1 MTLRIL
7 ASIVAG
13 LGLVASAGMQAAEP
27 AQPEINLYAAASL
40 RDVLESVT
48 PACERATS
56 TKLVV
61 NLGSSNELARQI
73 EAGRK
78 ADVFFCADEAW
89 MNRLEK
95 AGLVEMTTR
104 RSVLSNRLVVI
115 GRRDDSITVKSPAD
129 LLVPAIKWIALA
141 NPEAVPA
148 GKYAREWLEKA
159 GLWGALGDRVLP
171 SVDVRAALA
180 AVEAGGA
187 QAGVVYRTD
196 ARISSK
202 VRVLYEV
209 SESEGPPI
217 SYPIAAMK
225 DRPHLD
231 AAIRVVT
238 FLGGPEVAAAY
249 EKFGFIVK
257 TQSH

>member
-1 MTLRIL
+1 MRIL
-7 ASIVAG
+7 ASIVVGFG
-13 LGLVASAGMQAAEP
+13 LLASGGTP
-27 AQPEINLYAAASL
+27 AIEADQPEINLYAAASL
-40 RDVLESVT
+40 RDVLESLT
-48 PACERATS
+48 PACERAS
-56 TKLVV
+56 GTKLVV
-61 NLGSSNELARQI
+61 NLGASNELARQI

-78 ADVFFCADEAW
+78 ADVFFSADEAW
-89 MNRLEK
+89 MDRLEK
-95 AGLVEMTTR
+95 AGLVETTSR

-115 GRRDDSITVKSPAD
+115 GRTDDSITIKTPAD

-148 GKYAREWLEKA
+148 GKYAKSWLEKA
-159 GLWGALGDRVLP
+159 GVWGALSDRVLP

-187 QAGVVYRTD
+187 RVGVVYRTD

-202 VRVLYEV
+202 VRILYEV

-225 DRPHLD
+225 DRPHTD
-231 AAIRVVT
+231 VAARVVS
-238 FLGGPEVAAAY
+238 FLCGPEAAAAY

-257 TQSH
+257 TYSN